1 MKRCIVLSIVLF
13 IVSGCGAL
21 RFEPSE
27 AEKQNALLHQRTAF
41 AAAWQAKSENSSQQL
56 RGLTELSELQ
66 SRAFVGYYGL
76 PKEPVEADTV
86 ENILCESNTALAKQA
101 ADESVQRPDVWDIA
115 DGTLNLAIG
124 IAAIFGGVYGT
135 RALKFLQDAKDK
147 ACALR
152 EVVKGNELFK
162 QQNKAYAA
170 SFKESQANQSATTKQ
185 LVTRI
190 KSET

>member
-1 MKRCIVLSIVLF
+1 MKKHSVSVSILVF
-13 IVSGCGAL
+13 VSLCLLTGCGAL

-27 AEKQNALLHQRTAF
+27 TAKQNALLHQKTTQ
-41 AAAWQAKSENSSQQL
+41 AAAQQAKTENSSQQL

-162 QQNKAYAA
+162 QQNNA
-170 SFKESQANQSATTKQ
+170 
-185 LVTRI
+185 
-190 KSET
+190 